1 MKLFDWL
8 KKYDNLYFILG
19 RSLLGIYFIVPG
31 FFKIFDY
38 SGTLALML
46 LKGIP
51 LSSVALPITI
61 FLQIFGGFLLI
72 LGKNLRATALVLF
85 LLTLLIN
92 LFIHNFWALGGDPSQ
107 AHETQNFIKNLAIAS
122 GLLILATKQ
131 K

>member
-19 RSLLGIYFIVPG
+19 RSLLGIYFIFPG

-72 LGKNLRATALVLF
+72 LGKNLRVTALVLF